1 MTSTWID
8 PLATLITS
16 LERQLPRI
24 ETCLDRL
31 SEEDVW
37 KRLRPE
43 MNSVGNLCLHL
54 AGNESHYIGHGI
66 GDTGYVRD
74 RPHEFDATGG
84 HSKAELVAELHAARQ
99 STLASLA
106 GLTAADLD
114 RPLDGLD
121 YPEQPT
127 VLNVVVHVVGHY
139 GYHTGQIVLVTKLL
153 QTTDERVL
161 QWGH

>member
-1 MTSTWID
+1 MTTKWIE
-8 PLATLITS
+8 PLATLFASI
-16 LERQLPRI
+16 ERQTPRI
-24 ETCLDRL
+24 EKCLDRL
-31 SEEDVW
+31 SEDDVW
-37 KRLRPE
+37 KRLRPK

-66 GDTGYVRD
+66 GETGYVRD

-84 HSKAELVAELHAARQ
+84 YSKAELVAKLHAARQ
-99 STLASLA
+99 STLRSLD

-114 RPLDGLD
+114 RALDGLD

-127 VLNVVVHVVGHY
+127 VLNVVVHVVQHY
-139 GYHTGQIVLVTKLL
+139 GYHTGQIVLLTKLL
-153 QTTDERVL
+153 QATDERVL